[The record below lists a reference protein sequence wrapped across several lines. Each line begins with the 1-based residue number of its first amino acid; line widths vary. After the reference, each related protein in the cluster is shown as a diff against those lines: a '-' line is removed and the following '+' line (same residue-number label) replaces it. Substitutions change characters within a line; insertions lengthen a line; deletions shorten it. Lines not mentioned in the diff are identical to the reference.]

1 MACIRVCGNVMLNRG
16 HIKIINTNA
25 YDSPTIAFD
34 DRYES
39 SFVTQ
44 YKDTGIYLETNVS
57 DVHLQLDIN
66 SVQTSYVQIA
76 TGTIKTEAVASKKNK
91 NHIEVG
97 AIALNIN
104 KDEIG
109 SLYMRV
115 YEGMIIA
122 DSPIQVMLHKTK
134 GYEAY
139 FQGAL
144 QHQHTVL
151 IVKSGA
157 IICRIYNPVE
167 GISYI

>member
-1 MACIRVCGNVMLNRG
+1 MAYIKVRGNVMLNQG
-16 HIKIINTNA
+16 HIKIVNTNT
-25 YDSPTIAFD
+25 YDFSTLAFD

-44 YKDTGIYLETNVS
+44 YKDSGIYLETNVP
-57 DVHLQLDIN
+57 DIHLQLDIN
-66 SVQTSYVQIA
+66 NVQTSYVQVT

-122 DSPIQVMLHKTK
+122 DSPIQVMLHRIK

-151 IVKSGA
+151 TVKSGA
-157 IICRIYNPVE
+157 IICRVYNTVE
-167 GISYI
+167 GISYT